1 MWNIMKCFI
10 YGVKRVAIYKV
21 FWKAKMKY
29 LEYMSKINVQYNAQ
43 NNFNIKYIAN
53 KKRGKTSWKIVYDHM
68 SYSDIFQ
75 NTNNAL

>member
-1 MWNIMKCFI
+1 MMKCFTFEFKI
-10 YGVKRVAIYKV
+10 VAIDKV

-29 LEYMSKINVQYNAQ
+29 LEYISKINVQYNAQ

-68 SYSDIFQ
+68 SYSNIFQ

>member
-1 MWNIMKCFI
+1 MWNMMKCFTFEFKI
-10 YGVKRVAIYKV
+10 VAIDKV

-53 KKRGKTSWKIVYDHM
+53 KKRGKTS
-68 SYSDIFQ
+68 
-75 NTNNAL
+75 